1 MVYPRVFYYANHHD
15 ILLRVH
21 CENMSHFCGYIVSVR
36 VITVDIVNNK
46 SHAYTNERTLNP
58 YIIVYIKAFVISTI
72 PKHTIPELKQYHTHT
87 NTIPVPYQYHYHTSS
102 NTIPDQY
109 NTNTMPYQYYTSTNT
124 ISVPVTKQHKYQHNT
139 STNTMQ
145 YQNTTTE

>member
-1 MVYPRVFYYANHHD
+1 MQITMRSCCVFTVKICH
-15 ILLRVH
+15 L
-21 CENMSHFCGYIVSVR
+21 FCGYIVSVR

-102 NTIPDQY
+102 NTIPD
-109 NTNTMPYQYYTSTNT
+109 
-124 ISVPVTKQHKYQHNT
+124 
-139 STNTMQ
+139 
-145 YQNTTTE
+145 